1 MGMKSCKVRAC
12 LPYLQMNMLS
22 ELSDMLQAFRN
33 AFSRQ
38 QSWLVFCAIILSF
51 LAASEMVG
59 VTSMCRY
66 WWSNEKGYYQLLHF
80 FRAKSYQFRTLQ
92 ACWHRWVL
100 DQKRLVDVEGRLV
113 LLGDHTHVVKDGGRM
128 PGVLSLR
135 ETSETQSKPST
146 QLQKYIR

>member
-1 MGMKSCKVRAC
+1 
-12 LPYLQMNMLS
+12 MLS
-22 ELSDMLQAFRN
+22 DLSDMLQAFRN

-80 FRAKSYQFRTLQ
+80 FSSQILSILYATVVLAPLGIRPKAVGRRRGA
-92 ACWHRWVL
+92 ACSI
-100 DQKRLVDVEGRLV
+100 G
-113 LLGDHTHVVKDGGRM
+113 
-128 PGVLSLR
+128 
-135 ETSETQSKPST
+135 
-146 QLQKYIR
+146 